1 MIFVIIKKEDNS
13 IQGHYES
20 AFKDD
25 TSANRSW
32 LQAEPICLHLELPQ
46 GLDPEC
52 VKYENNQLVEDI
64 VKTAAKESRKW
75 DSLRA
80 QRNQKLQE
88 CDYIIMS
95 DYPMQDKSAWETY
108 RAALRDYPASVTDV
122 NNPPAWPI
130 KPI

>member
-13 IQGHYES
+13 IQGYYES
-20 AFKDD
+20 SSIDS

-32 LQAEPICLHLELPQ
+32 IQAEPICLHLELPQ

-52 VKYENNQLVEDI
+52 VKYENNQLVEDTA
-64 VKTAAKESRKW
+64 KTVAKEARKW

-88 CDYIIMS
+88 CDYIMFS
-95 DYPMQDKSAWETY
+95 DYPLADKSAWETY
-108 RAALRDYPASVTDV
+108 RTALRNLPENTVDPLSPT
-122 NNPPAWPI
+122 WPT
-130 KPI
+130 KPS